1 MMKNDH
7 VLHALLDLTHCFHSY
22 WKLLKLCVSKE
33 QGPKSKKKKRIKTNY
48 SMSNIVWNCWRRN
61 NENKL
66 EIWWEYME

>member
-33 QGPKSKKKKRIKTNY
+33 QGPKSKKKKKK
-48 SMSNIVWNCWRRN
+48 
-61 NENKL
+61 EKNKN
-66 EIWWEYME
+66 

>member
-33 QGPKSKKKKRIKTNY
+33 QGPKSKKKKRKEKLIIACQILYETVEEEIMKT
-48 SMSNIVWNCWRRN
+48 
-61 NENKL
+61 K
-66 EIWWEYME
+66 